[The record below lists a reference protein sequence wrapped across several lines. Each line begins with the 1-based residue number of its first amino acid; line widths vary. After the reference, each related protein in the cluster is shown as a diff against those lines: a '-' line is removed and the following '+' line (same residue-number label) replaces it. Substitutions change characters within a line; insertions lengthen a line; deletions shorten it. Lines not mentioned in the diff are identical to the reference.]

1 MKRLHFIVAVL
12 AIAATLPF
20 GSAAHGAAPVPA
32 PTGLKAA
39 GTLTI
44 GTNFGYP
51 PMEEYSGANANI
63 PAGADID
70 LGRALAAEMGLKA
83 NFVNVEDFGTII
95 AGLNSHRF
103 DIIMSSMNVT
113 PARSKVVNFVPYFL
127 AGQSI
132 VVAKGN
138 PKHIQSLADLSG
150 MVVTMQSGTTEVDAA
165 NAENAK
171 LKAAGKPQI
180 VLKTFDEDPVALQQV
195 ATGRA
200 VAELT
205 DYPVAAYDTLQFP
218 TRYQIAGKQYAVLPY
233 GIAIRKSDPSILS
246 AVKRRLQGGA
256 EGWGV
261 SVYPEEISPAAG
273 RPEVTRGPTWWRQ
286 VHDPVSTSR
295 GTEGERPFLA

>member
-1 MKRLHFIVAVL
+1 MKRIHVLVAIL

-20 GSAAHGAAPVPA
+20 GSTVHGAAPVPA
-32 PTGLKAA
+32 PKGLKAP

-51 PMEEYSGANANI
+51 PMEEYSGPNANV
-63 PAGADID
+63 PDGADIA
-70 LGRALAAEMGLKA
+70 LGRALAATMGLQA

-95 AGLNSHRF
+95 VGLNSHRY

-113 PARSKVVNFVPYFL
+113 PDRAKLVNFVPYFL

-138 PKHIQSLADLSG
+138 PKHIQTLADLSG
-150 MVVTMQSGTTEVDAA
+150 MVVTTQAGTTEVNAA

-180 VLKTFDEDPVALQQV
+180 ILKTFEEDPVALQQV

-205 DYPVAAYDTLQFP
+205 DFPVAVYDTTQFP
-218 TRYQIAGKQYAVLPY
+218 SRYQIAGQQYAALPY
-233 GIAIRKSDPSILS
+233 GIAIRKSDPSILT
-246 AVKRRLQGGA
+246 AVQAAFNLIRKDGQYLSILKKYHLAQGA
-256 EGWGV
+256 
-261 SVYPEEISPAAG
+261 
-273 RPEVTRGPTWWRQ
+273 
-286 VHDPVSTSR
+286 
-295 GTEGERPFLA
+295 LK